1 MGLFDALTPQA
12 LGPVA
17 TAAVLERCKADFD
30 WEARAP
36 ITIRG
41 PVLFS
46 GVFTIEV
53 VTATQ
58 KFYMATSD
66 TRTDAGSP
74 VPALSVLFPLLK
86 ETV

>member
-46 GVFTIEV
+46 GMFTVEV
-53 VTATQ
+53 ATATQ
-58 KFYMATSD
+58 KFYLATPD
-66 TRTDAGSP
+66 TRADAGSS
-74 VPALSVLFPLLK
+74 VPELSVLFPLLK